1 MFTGIVEETGTVR
14 TLAERDGGV
23 ALEVAAQVVCDD
35 LRLGD
40 SVAVNGVCLHGHGP
54 RCGGLYRRPRARDAA
69 PHRPRRPAPPARG

>member
-40 SVAVNGVCLHGHGP
+40 SVAVNGVCLTVTAYDP
-54 RCGGLYRRPRARDAA
+54 PALPSAW
-69 PHRPRRPAPPARG
+69 RPRRCAARTSATSPPARG